1 MDKFRLFWIDFETV
15 MCLEKDALYI
25 LKSKEFPTK
34 KETINALNGV
44 LYSGAVY
51 INDIKE
57 VSEADIRYRKVV
69 LIEDIKKETV

>member
-1 MDKFRLFWIDFETV
+1 MDKLRLFWIDFETV

-34 KETINALNGV
+34 KEAINALNGV
-44 LYSGAVY
+44 LDSGAIY

-57 VSEADIRYRKVV
+57 ISEADMRYKEIV
-69 LIEDIKKETV
+69 LIEDTKKGTV